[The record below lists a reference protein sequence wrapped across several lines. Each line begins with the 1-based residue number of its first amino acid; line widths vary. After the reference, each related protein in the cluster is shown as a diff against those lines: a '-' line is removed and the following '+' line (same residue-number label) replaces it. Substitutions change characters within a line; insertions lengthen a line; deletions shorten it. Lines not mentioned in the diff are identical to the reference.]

1 MKKSILFV
9 NFLEDKYSKDVAI
22 AAENELTKY
31 GCDVMYASHLSLL
44 DGRRGVAIDKLYRP
58 NTIHLDSSHP
68 PYLVNNQA
76 SRELIDEAR
85 LMFFRSTDRVFL
97 ENKSLRYFEN
107 YFELLVDYWAAYL
120 ICNHISI
127 VLFDATP
134 HFPWDIPLFYVS
146 KSMGIETL
154 IIRRTFYS
162 DAVTICDDFR
172 SGQTKIFSVPVHSR
186 FDIKTPNKVSL
197 VDRWAAPINSESLR
211 NVKNPF
217 VSLRCILRSLVY
229 LIRYKNSVINY
240 FHLSTAQIAIRLVK
254 RRLSVS
260 RAIGFYMN
268 NVRAIGSGEG
278 YVIFALHF
286 RPERSTIP
294 EGGIYCGQ
302 LEAIKK
308 LRAALPQNLCLVIK
322 EHPRQLGDCPPDL
335 RRLHQ
340 QEILMYK
347 EIIRLPNT
355 KLASLEC
362 DQRLLIS
369 NSLMTASI
377 SGSVVWEGLLLGK
390 PGITFAN
397 TWHSE
402 CRSSPDVSDV
412 PCLASKIQSLLS
424 LSNEDVLQDI
434 KNFLDSMGEKVTV
447 GARSENLSSSSEL
460 FSRKQLVEKLSSS
473 LVEAIRSTPS

>member
-1 MKKSILFV
+1 MKKSVLFV
-9 NFLEDKYSKDVAI
+9 NFLEDRYSKDVAI
-22 AAENELTKY
+22 AAENDLNKY
-31 GCDVMYASHLSLL
+31 GCDVMYASHMSVLEE
-44 DGRRGVAIDKLYRP
+44 RRGVAIDKLFRP
-58 NTIHLDSSHP
+58 NTIPFDSRRP
-68 PYLVNNQA
+68 PCLVHNQS
-76 SRELIDEAR
+76 SRELIDQAR

-97 ENKSLRYFEN
+97 ENKSVRYFED
-107 YFELLVDYWAAYL
+107 YFELLVDYWASYL
-120 ICNHISI
+120 ICNHIS
-127 VLFDATP
+127 VVVFDATP

-146 KSMGIETL
+146 KSIGIETL

-172 SGQTKIFSVPVHSR
+172 SGKTKLYAAPISSR
-186 FDIKTPNKVSL
+186 FDIKNPKKVSL
-197 VDRWAAPINSESLR
+197 VEKWAAPIISESLR
-211 NVKNPF
+211 NVKTSS
-217 VSLRCILRSLVY
+217 VSLRCILRSLIY
-229 LIRYKNSVINY
+229 LFRYKNSVIDY
-240 FHLSTAQIAIRLVK
+240 FQVSTVQIAIGLVK
-254 RRLSVS
+254 RRFSVS

-268 NVRAIGSGEG
+268 NVRAIGSREN

-286 RPERSTIP
+286 RPERSTVP

-308 LRAALPQNLCLVIK
+308 LRAALPADLCLVIK

-335 RRLHQ
+335 RRIHQ

-355 KLASLEC
+355 KLASLEG

-402 CRSSPDVSDV
+402 CRSSPDVSDI
-412 PCLASKIQSLLS
+412 PCLVSKIQSLLS
-424 LSNEDVLQDI
+424 LSKEDVLQDI
-434 KNFLDSMGEKVTV
+434 TSFLDSLAEKVSV

-460 FSRKQLVEKLSSS
+460 FSRSQLV
-473 LVEAIRSTPS
+473 